1 MIHGVRL
8 RAHIRPSGFLSVALS
23 ASSCRDFADFLRL
36 EERASAK
43 HMLQQRISPT
53 ADAPAADAVAVA
65 ATLVATKAAEAAP
78 FEPAGHSAKNVKFY
92 STVLKRQ

>member
-1 MIHGVRL
+1 
-8 RAHIRPSGFLSVALS
+8 
-23 ASSCRDFADFLRL
+23 
-36 EERASAK
+36 
-43 HMLQQRISPT
+43 MLQQRISPT

-78 FEPAGHSAKNVKFY
+78 FEPAGHSAKNVNFY